1 MDAKY
6 EVVHSGE
13 VGSCGIWLGDKLV
26 VSAWQLWKRN
36 LTSAQVAGWSQK
48 AIARLVREMAAP

>member
-13 VGSCGIWLGDKLV
+13 VGSCGVWLRDKLL
-26 VSAWQLWKRN
+26 VSAWQLRKRG
-36 LTSAQVAGWSQK
+36 LDSVQVAGWSQK
-48 AIARLVREMAAP
+48 AIRRLVQEVAA

>member
-13 VGSCGIWLGDKLV
+13 VGSCGVWLGNRLV
-26 VSAWQLWKRN
+26 VSSWQLRKRN
-36 LTSAQVAGWSQK
+36 LTSFQVAGWSQK
-48 AIARLVREMAAP
+48 AIARLVREVTGN